1 MKCLIC
7 AKFCLGVICE
17 KCLDSI
23 PLRPSVREVSGVSV
37 YCFFAYSD
45 IDFLLSAKYY
55 VIGSRIYAALGKI
68 AGEYF
73 FSQKAMREAIRQ
85 IIENTAFG
93 EIKLI
98 GIDDC
103 VRSFYSH
110 TGVLVREFALAS
122 AKSSKSKDLQNRAK
136 FSHKFS
142 AIVPIYGE
150 LKATNQVSY
159 AGKSLAFR
167 QANKRGLTLSA
178 KISSTK
184 NSAGFSGNFKG
195 IFSQDFLWDFCKC
208 FRAGFVKYFAK
219 DFVIRFFRNF
229 INSFVKFANRVSADF
244 RDRFS
249 TKSKDNTT
257 QKNDFS
263 AAVQN
268 QPLAKDSTPDLKVD
282 SALDS
287 SVDSAQKSTLDSVS
301 NSALDTGCVIIVD
314 DIITTGTSFGEAIE
328 VCQKRGLKV
337 LFCLSLCNVAL

>member
-7 AKFCLGVICE
+7 AKFCLSVICE

-55 VIGSRIYAALGKI
+55 AIGSRIYAALGKI

-73 FSQKAMREAIRQ
+73 FSQKAMRESIRQ

-93 EIKLI
+93 EVKLI

-110 TGVLVREFALAS
+110 TGVLVREFALS
-122 AKSSKSKDLQNRAK
+122 SVKSSKKSKDLQNHAK
-136 FSHKFS
+136 SSHKPS

-167 QANKRGLTLSA
+167 QANKRGLTLST

-184 NSAGFSGNFKG
+184 NSAGFSGSFKG
-195 IFSQDFLWDFCKC
+195 IFSQDFLWDFCKH
-208 FRAGFVKYFAK
+208 FRAEFVKYFAK
-219 DFVIRFFRNF
+219 DFVIRFFRDF
-229 INSFVKFANRVSADF
+229 TNSFAKFANGASADF
-244 RDRFS
+244 RDRFG
-249 TKSKDNTT
+249 TKPKDNTT
-257 QKNDFS
+257 QKNDS
-263 AAVQN
+263 SIAVQN
-268 QPLAKDSTPDLKVD
+268 QALAKDSTLDLKAD

-287 SVDSAQKSTLDSVS
+287 SVDSARKSTLESV
-301 NSALDTGCVIIVD
+301 LDFDTDCVIIVD

-337 LFCLSLCNVAL
+337 LFCLSLCNAAL

>member
-7 AKFCLGVICE
+7 AKFCFNVLCE

-55 VIGSRIYAALGKI
+55 AIGSRVYAALGKI

-73 FSQKAMREAIRQ
+73 FSQKAMRDSISQ
-85 IIENTAFG
+85 IIENVAFSG
-93 EIKLI
+93 VKII

-110 TGVLVREFALAS
+110 TGVLVREFALAGANS
-122 AKSSKSKDLQNRAK
+122 RKKSKDNQAK
-136 FSHKFS
+136 STSKSIHRFAYRFARQS
-142 AIVPIYGE
+142 ITPIYGE

-184 NSAGFSGNFKG
+184 KGVGFGW
-195 IFSQDFLWDFCKC
+195 IFALDFIEDFLKC
-208 FRAGFVKYFAK
+208 FRVDFAK
-219 DFVIRFFRNF
+219 RLRAILKYD
-229 INSFVKFANRVSADF
+229 SSQA
-244 RDRFS
+244 
-249 TKSKDNTT
+249 
-257 QKNDFS
+257 
-263 AAVQN
+263 QN
-268 QPLAKDSTPDLKVD
+268 HALAKESSPDSKLDSTLDSKLDLQ
-282 SALDS
+282 ADS
-287 SVDSAQKSTLDSVS
+287 SVDSALESRV
-301 NSALDTGCVIIVD
+301 NSALYSSAGYVIIVD

-337 LFCLSLCNVAL
+337 LFCLSLCNAAL

>member
-45 IDFLLSAKYY
+45 IDFLLKAKYY
-55 VIGSRIYAALGKI
+55 AIGSRIYAALGKI

-73 FSQKAMREAIRQ
+73 FSQEAMREAIKK

-93 EIKLI
+93 EVKLI

-110 TGVLVREFALAS
+110 TGVLVREFALSS
-122 AKSSKSKDLQNRAK
+122 ANSRKKSKNLQNRAK
-136 FSHKFS
+136 FARKSITPF
-142 AIVPIYGE
+142 YGE

-167 QANKRGLTLSA
+167 QANKRGLTLSE
-178 KISSTK
+178 KITSAK
-184 NSAGFSGNFKG
+184 NSAGFG
-195 IFSQDFLWDFCKC
+195 WDFCAKFMEDFLKY
-208 FRAGFVKYFAK
+208 FRGDFARYFAK
-219 DFVIRFFRNF
+219 DFVIRFFRNLTR
-229 INSFVKFANRVSADF
+229 NFVNVFRVDFAERLRVIL
-244 RDRFS
+244 
-249 TKSKDNTT
+249 
-257 QKNDFS
+257 KNDS
-263 AAVQN
+263 STAVQN
-268 QPLAKDSTPDLKVD
+268 QSLAKDSTQDFKVN
-282 SALDS
+282 SALES
-287 SVDSAQKSTLDSVS
+287 SVDSTLDSTLDS
-301 NSALDTGCVIIVD
+301 APDFDTGCVIIVD

-337 LFCLSLCNVAL
+337 LFCLSLCNAAL

>member
-7 AKFCLGVICE
+7 AKFCLGVICD

-45 IDFLLSAKYY
+45 IDFLLKAKYY
-55 VIGSRIYAALGKI
+55 AIGSRIYAALGKI

-73 FSQKAMREAIRQ
+73 FSQEAMRESIKK

-93 EIKLI
+93 EVKLI

-110 TGVLVREFALAS
+110 TGVLVREFALSS
-122 AKSSKSKDLQNRAK
+122 ANSHKKSKNLQNHAK
-136 FSHKFS
+136 FARKSS
-142 AIVPIYGE
+142 AIVPFYGE

-167 QANKRGLTLSA
+167 QANKRGLTLSE
-178 KISSTK
+178 KITSAK
-184 NSAGFSGNFKG
+184 NSAGFG
-195 IFSQDFLWDFCKC
+195 WDFCAKFMEDFLKY
-208 FRAGFVKYFAK
+208 FRVDFARYFAK
-219 DFVIRFFRNF
+219 DFVIRFFRNLTRD
-229 INSFVKFANRVSADF
+229 FVNAFRVDFAERLKAIL
-244 RDRFS
+244 
-249 TKSKDNTT
+249 
-257 QKNDFS
+257 KNDS
-263 AAVQN
+263 SIAVQN
-268 QPLAKDSTPDLKVD
+268 QSLAKDSTPDLKVN
-282 SALDS
+282 SALES
-287 SVDSAQKSTLDSVS
+287 SVDSTLDSTLDS
-301 NSALDTGCVIIVD
+301 APDFDTGCVIIVD

-337 LFCLSLCNVAL
+337 LFCLSLCNAAL

>member
-55 VIGSRIYAALGKI
+55 AIGSRIYAALGKI

-122 AKSSKSKDLQNRAK
+122 AKSSNKDLRDHTRFARK
-136 FSHKFS
+136 S
-142 AIVPIYGE
+142 ITPIYGE

-184 NSAGFSGNFKG
+184 NSAGFGGFLKRNF
-195 IFSQDFLWDFCKC
+195 IVDFGKC
-208 FRAGFVKYFAK
+208 FRADFASGFIK
-219 DFVIRFFRNF
+219 DFAQDFMRDFMS
-229 INSFVKFANRVSADF
+229 SFSAML
-244 RDRFS
+244 RDRFCQIF
-249 TKSKDNTT
+249 KKDSIT
-257 QKNDFS
+257 
-263 AAVQN
+263 AQN
-268 QPLAKDSTPDLKVD
+268 QPLPKDSTPNFKLD
-282 SALDS
+282 STLDS
-287 SVDSAQKSTLDSVS
+287 SADCALKSTLDSVS

-337 LFCLSLCNVAL
+337 LFCLSLCNAAL

>member
-93 EIKLI
+93 EVKLI

-110 TGVLVREFALAS
+110 TGVLVREFALS
-122 AKSSKSKDLQNRAK
+122 SVKSSKKSKNLQNRAK
-136 FSHKFS
+136 SSRKPS

-184 NSAGFSGNFKG
+184 NSAGFSRNFKG
-195 IFSQDFLWDFCKC
+195 IFSQDFLWDFCKR
-208 FRAGFVKYFAK
+208 FRAEFVKYFAK
-219 DFVIRFFRNF
+219 DFVIRFFRYF
-229 INSFVKFANRVSADF
+229 TNSFAKFANGASADF
-244 RDRFS
+244 RDIFG
-249 TKSKDNTT
+249 TKPKDNTT
-257 QKNDFS
+257 QKNDS
-263 AAVQN
+263 SVAVQN
-268 QPLAKDSTPDLKVD
+268 QALAKNSTQDLKAD

-287 SVDSAQKSTLDSVS
+287 SVDSARKSTLESV
-301 NSALDTGCVIIVD
+301 LDFDADCVIIVD

-337 LFCLSLCNVAL
+337 LFCLSLCNAAL

>member
-7 AKFCLGVICE
+7 AKFCLSVICE

-23 PLRPSVREVSGVSV
+23 PLRPSVREASGVSV

-45 IDFLLSAKYY
+45 IDFLLKAKYY
-55 VIGSRIYAALGKI
+55 AIGSRIYAALGKI

-73 FSQKAMREAIRQ
+73 FSQKAMREAIKE
-85 IIENTAFG
+85 ITKNTAFG
-93 EIKLI
+93 EIRLI

-122 AKSSKSKDLQNRAK
+122 AKSSKSIDLQNHAK
-136 FSHKFS
+136 FSHKS
-142 AIVPIYGE
+142 SPIVPIYGE

-167 QANKRGLTLSA
+167 QANKRGLALSHR
-178 KISSTK
+178 ISSTK
-184 NSAGFSGNFKG
+184 NSAGFSGSFKR
-195 IFSQDFLWDFCKC
+195 IFSQDFLWDFCKR
-208 FRAGFVKYFAK
+208 FRARFVKYFAK

-229 INSFVKFANRVSADF
+229 TNGFVKFANGVSADF
-244 RDRFS
+244 RDKFS
-249 TKSKDNTT
+249 TKPKNTTT
-257 QKNDFS
+257 QKNDS
-263 AAVQN
+263 SIAVQN
-268 QPLAKDSTPDLKVD
+268 QALAKDSTLDFKLDL
-282 SALDS
+282 ALDS
-287 SVDSAQKSTLDSVS
+287 SADSALKSVSDSTLDF
-301 NSALDTGCVIIVD
+301 DTGCVIIVD

-337 LFCLSLCNVAL
+337 LFCLSLCNAAL

>member
-45 IDFLLSAKYY
+45 IDFLLKAKYY
-55 VIGSRIYAALGKI
+55 AIGSRIYATLGKI

-73 FSQKAMREAIRQ
+73 FSQEAMRESIKK

-93 EIKLI
+93 EVKLI

-110 TGVLVREFALAS
+110 TGVLVREFALSS
-122 AKSSKSKDLQNRAK
+122 ANSRKKSKDLQNHAK
-136 FSHKFS
+136 FARKSS

-167 QANKRGLTLSA
+167 QANKRGLTLSE
-178 KISSTK
+178 KITSAK
-184 NSAGFSGNFKG
+184 NSVGFSGSFKG
-195 IFSQDFLWDFCKC
+195 IFSQDFLWDFCKR
-208 FRAGFVKYFAK
+208 FRADFARYFAK
-219 DFVIRFFRNF
+219 DFVIRFFRNLTRD
-229 INSFVKFANRVSADF
+229 FVNVFRVDFAERLKAIL
-244 RDRFS
+244 
-249 TKSKDNTT
+249 
-257 QKNDFS
+257 KNDSS

-268 QPLAKDSTPDLKVD
+268 QSLAKNSTPDLKVN

-287 SVDSAQKSTLDSVS
+287 SVDSTLESTLDS
-301 NSALDTGCVIIVD
+301 APDFDTGCVIIVD

-337 LFCLSLCNVAL
+337 LFCLSLCNAAL

>member
-7 AKFCLGVICE
+7 AKFCLGVICN

-55 VIGSRIYAALGKI
+55 AIGSRIYAALGKI

-73 FSQKAMREAIRQ
+73 FSQKAMREAIKG
-85 IIENTAFG
+85 IIENTDFG

-110 TGVLVREFALAS
+110 TGVLVREFAISS
-122 AKSSKSKDLQNRAK
+122 AKSSKKSKNLPNHAK
-136 FSHKFS
+136 SSRKSS

-184 NSAGFSGNFKG
+184 NSEGFRGSFKE
-195 IFSQDFLWDFCKC
+195 IYSQDFLWDFCKR
-208 FRAGFVKYFAK
+208 FRAEFMKYFAK
-219 DFVIRFFRNF
+219 DFVIRFFRDFTNGF
-229 INSFVKFANRVSADF
+229 AKFANRISADF

-249 TKSKDNTT
+249 TKPKDNVT
-257 QKNDFS
+257 QKNDS
-263 AAVQN
+263 RTAVQN
-268 QPLAKDSTPDLKVD
+268 QALAKDSTPDLKAD
-282 SALDS
+282 
-287 SVDSAQKSTLDSVS
+287 STLESV
-301 NSALDTGCVIIVD
+301 LDFDAGCVIIVD

-337 LFCLSLCNVAL
+337 LFCLSLCNAAL

>member
-55 VIGSRIYAALGKI
+55 AIGSRIYAALGKI

-73 FSQKAMREAIRQ
+73 FSQKAMRESIRQ

-122 AKSSKSKDLQNRAK
+122 AKSSKSKDLQNSAK
-136 FSHKFS
+136 FARKSS

-184 NSAGFSGNFKG
+184 NSAGFGGFLKRNF
-195 IFSQDFLWDFCKC
+195 IVDFGKC
-208 FRAGFVKYFAK
+208 FRADFASGFIK
-219 DFVIRFFRNF
+219 DFAQDFMRDFMS
-229 INSFVKFANRVSADF
+229 SFSAML
-244 RDRFS
+244 RDRFCQIF
-249 TKSKDNTT
+249 KKDSIT
-257 QKNDFS
+257 
-263 AAVQN
+263 AQN
-268 QPLAKDSTPDLKVD
+268 QPLPKDSTPNFKLD

-287 SVDSAQKSTLDSVS
+287 SVDSARKSTLDSVS
-301 NSALDTGCVIIVD
+301 NSATDFDTGCVIIVD

-337 LFCLSLCNVAL
+337 LFCLSLCNAAL

>member
-7 AKFCLGVICE
+7 AKFCLSVICE

-93 EIKLI
+93 EVKLI

-110 TGVLVREFALAS
+110 TGVLVREFALS
-122 AKSSKSKDLQNRAK
+122 SVKSSKKSKNLQNRAK
-136 FSHKFS
+136 FARKPS

-184 NSAGFSGNFKG
+184 NSAGFSRNFKG
-195 IFSQDFLWDFCKC
+195 IFSQDFLWDFCKR
-208 FRAGFVKYFAK
+208 FRAEFVKYFAK
-219 DFVIRFFRNF
+219 DFVIRFFRYF
-229 INSFVKFANRVSADF
+229 TNSFAKFANGASADF
-244 RDRFS
+244 RDIFG
-249 TKSKDNTT
+249 TKPKDNTT
-257 QKNDFS
+257 QKNDS
-263 AAVQN
+263 SVAVQN
-268 QPLAKDSTPDLKVD
+268 QALAKNSTQDLKAD

-287 SVDSAQKSTLDSVS
+287 SVDSARKSTLESV
-301 NSALDTGCVIIVD
+301 LDFDADCVIIVD

-337 LFCLSLCNVAL
+337 LFCLSLCNAAL

>member
-7 AKFCLGVICE
+7 AKFCLSVICE

-85 IIENTAFG
+85 IIENTDFG
-93 EIKLI
+93 EVKLI

-110 TGVLVREFALAS
+110 TGVLVREFALSS
-122 AKSSKSKDLQNRAK
+122 ANSHKKSKDLQNRAK
-136 FSHKFS
+136 FARKSS

-178 KISSTK
+178 RMSSAK
-184 NSAGFSGNFKG
+184 KGANFGGFLKRNF
-195 IFSQDFLWDFCKC
+195 IVDFSKC
-208 FRAGFVKYFAK
+208 FSADFASDFIKDFAK
-219 DFVIRFFRNF
+219 DFMRDFMS
-229 INSFVKFANRVSADF
+229 SFSTRL
-244 RDRFS
+244 RDRFYQIF
-249 TKSKDNTT
+249 KKDSIT
-257 QKNDFS
+257 
-263 AAVQN
+263 AQN
-268 QPLAKDSTPDLKVD
+268 HALPKDSTPNFKLD
-282 SALDS
+282 SA
-287 SVDSAQKSTLDSVS
+287 LDSVS
-301 NSALDTGCVIIVD
+301 NSATDFDTSCVIIVD

-337 LFCLSLCNVAL
+337 LFCLSLCNAAL

>member
-7 AKFCLGVICE
+7 AKFCLSVICD

-23 PLRPSVREVSGVSV
+23 PLRPSVREVGGVSV

-93 EIKLI
+93 EVKLI

-110 TGVLVREFALAS
+110 TGVLVREFALS
-122 AKSSKSKDLQNRAK
+122 SVKSSKKSKDLQNRAK
-136 FSHKFS
+136 SSRKSS

-184 NSAGFSGNFKG
+184 NSAGFSRNFKG
-195 IFSQDFLWDFCKC
+195 ICSQDFLWDFCKR
-208 FRAGFVKYFAK
+208 FRSEFVKYFAK
-219 DFVIRFFRNF
+219 DFVIRFFRDF
-229 INSFVKFANRVSADF
+229 TNSFAKFANGASADF
-244 RDRFS
+244 RDRFG
-249 TKSKDNTT
+249 TIL
-257 QKNDFS
+257 KNDS
-263 AAVQN
+263 SVAVQN
-268 QPLAKDSTPDLKVD
+268 PPLAKNSTQDLKAG
-282 SALDS
+282 SALDF
-287 SVDSAQKSTLDSVS
+287 
-301 NSALDTGCVIIVD
+301 DTDCVIIVD

-337 LFCLSLCNVAL
+337 LFCLSLCNAAL

>member
-45 IDFLLSAKYY
+45 IDFLLKAKYY
-55 VIGSRIYAALGKI
+55 AIGSRIYAALGKI

-73 FSQKAMREAIRQ
+73 FSQKAMREAIKE

-93 EIKLI
+93 EVKLI

-110 TGVLVREFALAS
+110 TGVLVREFALSS
-122 AKSSKSKDLQNRAK
+122 ANSRKKSKNLQNHAK
-136 FSHKFS
+136 FAHKSS
-142 AIVPIYGE
+142 AIVPFYGE

-167 QANKRGLTLSA
+167 QANKRGLTLSE
-178 KISSTK
+178 KITSAK
-184 NSAGFSGNFKG
+184 NSTGFG
-195 IFSQDFLWDFCKC
+195 WDFCARFMEDFLKY
-208 FRAGFVKYFAK
+208 FRVDFARYFAK
-219 DFVIRFFRNF
+219 DFAIRFFRNLTR
-229 INSFVKFANRVSADF
+229 NFVNVFRVDFAERLRVIL
-244 RDRFS
+244 
-249 TKSKDNTT
+249 
-257 QKNDFS
+257 KNDS
-263 AAVQN
+263 SIAVQN
-268 QPLAKDSTPDLKVD
+268 QSLAKDSTPDLKVN
-282 SALDS
+282 SALES
-287 SVDSAQKSTLDSVS
+287 SVDSTLDSTLDS
-301 NSALDTGCVIIVD
+301 APDFDTGCVIIVD

-337 LFCLSLCNVAL
+337 LFCLSLCNAAL

>member
-23 PLRPSVREVSGVSV
+23 PLRPSVREVSGVNV

-55 VIGSRIYAALGKI
+55 AIGSRIYAALGKI
-68 AGEYF
+68 AGKYF

-93 EIKLI
+93 EVKLI

-110 TGVLVREFALAS
+110 TGVLVREFALSS
-122 AKSSKSKDLQNRAK
+122 ANSHKKSKDLQNRAK
-136 FSHKFS
+136 SSHKPN

-184 NSAGFSGNFKG
+184 NSAGFSGSFKR
-195 IFSQDFLWDFCKC
+195 ICSQDFLWDFCKR
-208 FRAGFVKYFAK
+208 FRARFVKYFAK
-219 DFVIRFFRNF
+219 DFVIRFFGDF
-229 INSFVKFANRVSADF
+229 INDFVKFANRVSADF
-244 RDRFS
+244 RDRFG
-249 TKSKDNTT
+249 TKPKDNTT
-257 QKNDFS
+257 QKNDS
-263 AAVQN
+263 SVAMQN
-268 QPLAKDSTPDLKVD
+268 QALDKDSTLDLKAD

-287 SVDSAQKSTLDSVS
+287 SVDSKRKSTLDSV
-301 NSALDTGCVIIVD
+301 LDFDTGCVIIVD

-337 LFCLSLCNVAL
+337 LFCLSLCNAAL

>member
-17 KCLDSI
+17 KCLNSI

-45 IDFLLSAKYY
+45 IDFLLKAKYY
-55 VIGSRIYAALGKI
+55 AIGSRIYAALGKI
-68 AGEYF
+68 AGGYF
-73 FSQKAMREAIRQ
+73 FSQKAMREAIKE

-93 EIKLI
+93 EVKLI

-110 TGVLVREFALAS
+110 TGVLVREFALSS
-122 AKSSKSKDLQNRAK
+122 ANSRKKSKNLQNRAK
-136 FSHKFS
+136 FARKSS

-167 QANKRGLTLSA
+167 QANKRGLTLSE
-178 KISSTK
+178 KITSAK
-184 NSAGFSGNFKG
+184 NSVGFSGSFKG
-195 IFSQDFLWDFCKC
+195 IFSQDFLWDFCKR
-208 FRAGFVKYFAK
+208 FRAEFARYFAK
-219 DFVIRFFRNF
+219 DFVIRFFRNLTRD
-229 INSFVKFANRVSADF
+229 FVNVFRVDFAERLRAIL
-244 RDRFS
+244 
-249 TKSKDNTT
+249 
-257 QKNDFS
+257 KNDS
-263 AAVQN
+263 STAVQN
-268 QPLAKDSTPDLKVD
+268 QSLAKNSTPDLKVN
-282 SALDS
+282 SALES
-287 SVDSAQKSTLDSVS
+287 SVDSTPKSTLDS
-301 NSALDTGCVIIVD
+301 ALDFDTGCVIIVD

-337 LFCLSLCNVAL
+337 LFCLSLCNAAL

>member
-7 AKFCLGVICE
+7 AKFCLSVICE

-55 VIGSRIYAALGKI
+55 AIGSRIYAALGKI

-110 TGVLVREFALAS
+110 TGVLVREFALS
-122 AKSSKSKDLQNRAK
+122 SVKSSKKSKDLQNRAK
-136 FSHKFS
+136 SSRKPS

-184 NSAGFSGNFKG
+184 NSAGFSGSFKG
-195 IFSQDFLWDFCKC
+195 IFRQIFVRDFAWDFVRDFGKC
-208 FRAGFVKYFAK
+208 FRAELATNAIKCFTK
-219 DFVIRFFRNF
+219 DFM
-229 INSFVKFANRVSADF
+229 SAFSTRF
-244 RDRFS
+244 RDRLFAIF
-249 TKSKDNTT
+249 
-257 QKNDFS
+257 KNDS
-263 AAVQN
+263 STAVQN
-268 QPLAKDSTPDLKVD
+268 QALAKDSALDFKLDLT
-282 SALDS
+282 LDS
-287 SVDSAQKSTLDSVS
+287 SAVSTPKSVS
-301 NSALDTGCVIIVD
+301 DSTPDFDTGCVIIVD

-337 LFCLSLCNVAL
+337 LFCLSLCNAAL

>member
-7 AKFCLGVICE
+7 AKFCLGAICE

-45 IDFLLSAKYY
+45 IDFLLKAKYY
-55 VIGSRIYAALGKI
+55 AIGSRIYAALGKI

-73 FSQKAMREAIRQ
+73 FSQKAMREAIKE

-93 EIKLI
+93 EVKLI

-110 TGVLVREFALAS
+110 TGVLVREFALSS
-122 AKSSKSKDLQNRAK
+122 ANSHKKSKDLQNRAK
-136 FSHKFS
+136 FARKSITPF
-142 AIVPIYGE
+142 YGE

-167 QANKRGLTLSA
+167 QANKRGLTLSE
-178 KISSTK
+178 KITSAK
-184 NSAGFSGNFKG
+184 NSAGFSGSFKG
-195 IFSQDFLWDFCKC
+195 IFSQDFLWDFLKR
-208 FRAGFVKYFAK
+208 FRVDFARYFAK
-219 DFVIRFFRNF
+219 DFVIRFFRNLTRD
-229 INSFVKFANRVSADF
+229 FVNVFRVDFAE
-244 RDRFS
+244 RF
-249 TKSKDNTT
+249 KAIL
-257 QKNDFS
+257 KNDS
-263 AAVQN
+263 STAVQN
-268 QPLAKDSTPDLKVD
+268 QSLAKNSTQDFKVN
-282 SALDS
+282 SALES
-287 SVDSAQKSTLDSVS
+287 SVDSTLDS
-301 NSALDTGCVIIVD
+301 APDFDAGCVIIVD

-337 LFCLSLCNVAL
+337 LFCLSLCNAAL

>member
-23 PLRPSVREVSGVSV
+23 PLRPSVRKVSGVSV

-55 VIGSRIYAALGKI
+55 AIGSRIYAALGKI

-93 EIKLI
+93 EVKLI

-103 VRSFYSH
+103 ARSFYSH
-110 TGVLVREFALAS
+110 TGVLVREFALSS
-122 AKSSKSKDLQNRAK
+122 AKSSKKSKDLQNRAK
-136 FSHKFS
+136 SSRKPS

-184 NSAGFSGNFKG
+184 NSAGFRGSFKG
-195 IFSQDFLWDFCKC
+195 IFSQDFLWDFCKR
-208 FRAGFVKYFAK
+208 FRAEFMKYFAK
-219 DFVIRFFRNF
+219 DFVIMFFIDF
-229 INSFVKFANRVSADF
+229 TNSFAKFANRISADF

-249 TKSKDNTT
+249 TKPKDNTM
-257 QKNDFS
+257 QKNDS
-263 AAVQN
+263 STAVQN
-268 QPLAKDSTPDLKVD
+268 QALAKDSTQDLKAD
-282 SALDS
+282 
-287 SVDSAQKSTLDSVS
+287 STLDSS
-301 NSALDTGCVIIVD
+301 MDSARKSRLESVLDFDADCVIIVD

-337 LFCLSLCNVAL
+337 LFCLSLCNAAL

>member
-7 AKFCLGVICE
+7 AKFCLSVICE

-23 PLRPSVREVSGVSV
+23 PLRPSVREVRGVSV

-93 EIKLI
+93 EVKLI

-110 TGVLVREFALAS
+110 TGVLVREFALSS
-122 AKSSKSKDLQNRAK
+122 AKSSKKSKDLQNRVK
-136 FSHKFS
+136 FSHKPN

-184 NSAGFSGNFKG
+184 NSAGFRGSFKG
-195 IFSQDFLWDFCKC
+195 ICSQDFLWDFCKR
-208 FRAGFVKYFAK
+208 FRTEFVNYFAK

-229 INSFVKFANRVSADF
+229 INSFVKFANGVSVDF

-249 TKSKDNTT
+249 AKPKDNTT
-257 QKNDFS
+257 QKNDS
-263 AAVQN
+263 STTVQN
-268 QPLAKDSTPDLKVD
+268 QPLAKDTTPDLKAD
-282 SALDS
+282 STLES
-287 SVDSAQKSTLDSVS
+287 SVDSARKSRLESVLDF
-301 NSALDTGCVIIVD
+301 DTGCVIIVD

-337 LFCLSLCNVAL
+337 LFCLSLCNAAL

>member
-7 AKFCLGVICE
+7 AKFCLSVICE

-136 FSHKFS
+136 FSHKSS

-178 KISSTK
+178 RMSSAK
-184 NSAGFSGNFKG
+184 KGAGFGGFLKRNF
-195 IFSQDFLWDFCKC
+195 IVDFGKC
-208 FRAGFVKYFAK
+208 FRADFASGFIK
-219 DFVIRFFRNF
+219 DFAQDFMRDFM
-229 INSFVKFANRVSADF
+229 NSFSAML
-244 RDRFS
+244 RDRFYQIF
-249 TKSKDNTT
+249 KKDSIT
-257 QKNDFS
+257 
-263 AAVQN
+263 AQN
-268 QPLAKDSTPDLKVD
+268 QPLAKDSTTDLKAD
-282 SALDS
+282 STLDS
-287 SVDSAQKSTLDSVS
+287 SVDSALDFY
-301 NSALDTGCVIIVD
+301 TGCVIIVD

-337 LFCLSLCNVAL
+337 LFCLSLCNAAL

>member
-7 AKFCLGVICE
+7 AKFCLSVICE

-93 EIKLI
+93 EVKLI

-110 TGVLVREFALAS
+110 TGVLVREFALS
-122 AKSSKSKDLQNRAK
+122 SVKSSKKSKDLQNRAK
-136 FSHKFS
+136 SSRKPS

-167 QANKRGLTLSA
+167 QANKRGLTLST

-184 NSAGFSGNFKG
+184 NSAGFSGSFKG
-195 IFSQDFLWDFCKC
+195 IFSQDFLWDFCKR
-208 FRAGFVKYFAK
+208 FRAEFMKYFAK
-219 DFVIRFFRNF
+219 DFVIRFFRDFTNGF
-229 INSFVKFANRVSADF
+229 AKFANGASADF
-244 RDRFS
+244 RDRFG
-249 TKSKDNTT
+249 TIL
-257 QKNDFS
+257 KNDS
-263 AAVQN
+263 SVAVQN
-268 QPLAKDSTPDLKVD
+268 QALAKNSTQDLKAD

-287 SVDSAQKSTLDSVS
+287 SVDSAQKSTLE
-301 NSALDTGCVIIVD
+301 SALDFDTDCVIIVD

-337 LFCLSLCNVAL
+337 LFCLSLCNAAL